1 MDTFVHALVNAN
13 VNNMNIPDAIADIIK
28 SVKYEPVMTSFRCS
42 DWFHSESIFINENVE
57 IVIIAILISFFFIVC
72 FLFEFLNSMS

>member
-1 MDTFVHALVNAN
+1 MDTLVHALVNAN
-13 VNNMNIPDAIADIIK
+13 VNNMNIPEAIADTIK